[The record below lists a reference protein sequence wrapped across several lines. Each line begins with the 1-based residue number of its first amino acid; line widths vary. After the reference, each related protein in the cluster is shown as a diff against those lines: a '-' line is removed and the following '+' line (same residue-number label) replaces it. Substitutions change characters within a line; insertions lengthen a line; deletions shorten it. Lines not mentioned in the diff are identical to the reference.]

1 MGIPSYFSFIMKN
14 YKNIIKKREA
24 VKVIHHLC
32 MDCNSII
39 YDSFYDIEAEY
50 NKRAFDL
57 STIEPKIIQLVIEK
71 IEQLIVEISP
81 EKTAFIT
88 FDGVAP
94 FAKMN
99 QQRKRRY
106 KSSFMTRIPKMAQT
120 IPSNDDKKIWN
131 TTYIT
136 PGTQF
141 MEMLSKK
148 INAHFLSTDK
158 LENIHYKINISCSDE
173 AGEGEHK
180 LFQWIRDTPLQEDT
194 IAVYGLDS
202 DLIMLS
208 IFHKQFTDNIFVFRE
223 APNFRNVLDD
233 PNSIKEKE
241 KEKLFMDID
250 KLSHCIFAEMGNTTQ
265 YNNIRVY
272 DYIFICFLLGND
284 FLPHI
289 ISLNIRTIGIQMILD
304 TYKNIIGKYQ
314 DRSLIHPITKDI
326 QWKYVSIFI
335 NELSKKEHQNILQE
349 HKIRDKF
356 ESWVWPNTGS
366 KKDQDK
372 IIENLPVIY
381 RSEEKYISPKDSGW
395 ESRYYQSLFDID
407 YTNTE
412 IYSICENYIEGL
424 AWIFQYYTKGACN
437 NQWSYKYHYA
447 PLLED
452 LKKYIGKIDLTE
464 IYKEKPMCSKEE
476 QLKYVIPPDI
486 LSELFPNDITIKKT
500 PIEYKLRWA
509 YCRYL
514 WEAHPLL

>member
-14 YKNIIKKREA
+14 YKNIIKKREE
-24 VKVIHHLC
+24 VKTIDHLC

-39 YDSFYDIEAEY
+39 YDSFYDIEAQY
-50 NKRAFDL
+50 NKKAFDL
-57 STIEPKIIQLVIEK
+57 STIETKIIQLVIEK
-71 IEQLIVEISP
+71 IEQLIAEISP
-81 EKTAFIT
+81 SKTAFIT

-106 KSSFMTRIPKMAQT
+106 KSSFMAKIPEMAQT

-141 MEMLSKK
+141 METLSRA
-148 INAHFLSTDK
+148 IYRHFTS
-158 LENIHYKINISCSDE
+158 IQSYCKINISCSDE
-173 AGEGEHK
+173 VGEGEHK
-180 LFQWIRDTPLQEDT
+180 LFQWIRNTPLKEDI

-208 IFHKQFTDNIFVFRE
+208 IFHKQFTNNIFVFRE
-223 APNFRNVLDD
+223 APNFRNVLED
-233 PNSIKEKE
+233 PNSVKE
-241 KEKLFMDID
+241 KEKLFLDIE
-250 KLSHCIFAEMGNTTQ
+250 KLSHCIFAEMGTPNTQ
-265 YNNIRVY
+265 YNNHRVY

-304 TYKNIIGKYQ
+304 TYKHTIGKYQ
-314 DRSLIHPITKDI
+314 DRSLIHPITKEI
-326 QWKYVSIFI
+326 QWKFVAGFI
-335 NELSKKEHQNILQE
+335 SELSKKEHQNLTQE

-356 ESWVWPNTGS
+356 DSWVWPNSGS

-381 RSEEKYISPKDSGW
+381 RTEEKYICPKEAGW
-395 ESRYYQSLFDID
+395 ESRYYQSLFDIE
-407 YTNTE
+407 YSNTE

-424 AWIFQYYTKGACN
+424 AWIFQYYTQGSLN
-437 NQWSYKYHYA
+437 NQWNYKYHYA

-476 QLKYVIPPDI
+476 QLKYVIPPDLLCEI
-486 LSELFPNDITIKKT
+486 FHDDTSISKT

>member
-14 YKNIIKKREA
+14 YKNIIKKRDD
-24 VKVIHHLC
+24 VNVIHHLC

-39 YDSFYDIEAEY
+39 YDSFYDIEVEY
-50 NKRAFDL
+50 NKTKFDL
-57 STIEPKIIQLVIEK
+57 STIENKIIQSVIEK
-71 IEQLIVEISP
+71 IEIIIMEITP
-81 EKTAFIT
+81 EKSVFIT

-106 KSSFMTRIPKMAQT
+106 KSSFMTKIPEFSQT
-120 IPSNDDKKIWN
+120 IPSDNDKKIWN

-141 MEMLSKK
+141 MEMLSKT
-148 INAHFLSTDK
+148 IYRHFKSISKLPST
-158 LENIHYKINISCSDE
+158 LYKINISCSDE

-208 IFHKQFTDNIFVFRE
+208 IFHKQFTENIYVFRE
-223 APNFRNVLDD
+223 APNFRNVVEDVI
-233 PNSIKEKE
+233 NEKE
-241 KEKLFMDID
+241 KDKLFIDID
-250 KLSHCIFAEMGNTTQ
+250 KLSHCIFAEMGTAAQ
-265 YNNIRVY
+265 YDNNRVY

-304 TYKNIIGKYQ
+304 TYKHTIGKYY
-314 DRSLIHPITKDI
+314 DRSLIHPISKEI
-326 QWKYVSIFI
+326 QWKFVGIFI

-356 ESWVWPNTGS
+356 DSWVWPNTGS
-366 KKDQDK
+366 KKDNDK
-372 IIENLPVIY
+372 IIENLPIIY
-381 RSEEKYISPKDSGW
+381 RSEEKYICPMEAGW
-395 ESRYYQSLFDID
+395 QSRYYQSLFDIE
-407 YTNTE
+407 YTNME
-412 IYSICENYIEGL
+412 IYSICENYIQGL
-424 AWIFQYYTKGACN
+424 AWIFQYYTKGSLN
-437 NQWSYKYHYA
+437 NQWNYKYHYA

-452 LKKYIGKIDLTE
+452 LKKYIGKIGLEE
-464 IYKEKPMCSKEE
+464 IYFEKPMSTKDE
-476 QLKYVIPPDI
+476 QLKYVIPCDI
-486 LSELFPNDITIKKT
+486 LYELFPDDVSISKT

>member
-14 YKNIIKKREA
+14 YKNIIKKREE
-24 VKVIHHLC
+24 VPVVDHLC

-39 YDSFYDIEAEY
+39 YDSFYEIEAEY
-50 NKRAFDL
+50 SKTKFDL
-57 STIEPKIIQLVIEK
+57 STIESKIIQSVIEK
-71 IEQLIVEISP
+71 IEQLIIEISP
-81 EKTAFIT
+81 KKSVFIT

-106 KSSFMTRIPKMAQT
+106 KSSFMTKIPELAQT
-120 IPSNDDKKIWN
+120 IPSDNDKKIWN

-141 MEMLSKK
+141 MELLSKTIHCYFTSISK
-148 INAHFLSTDK
+148 LSSR
-158 LENIHYKINISCSDE
+158 LYKINISCSDE

-194 IAVYGLDS
+194 VAVYGLDS

-208 IFHKQFTDNIFVFRE
+208 IFHRQFTSNIFVFRE
-223 APNFRNVLDD
+223 APNFRNVVEDS
-233 PNSIKEKE
+233 NSIKE

-250 KLSHCIFAEMGNTTQ
+250 KLSHCIFAEMGISKLYDNR
-265 YNNIRVY
+265 RVY

-304 TYKNIIGKYQ
+304 TYKYTIGKYP

-326 QWKYVSIFI
+326 QWKYVGIFI

-356 ESWVWPNTGS
+356 DSWVWPNTGS

-381 RSEEKYISPKDSGW
+381 RSEEKYICPKEPGW
-395 ESRYYQSLFDID
+395 ESRYYQSLFDIE
-407 YTNTE
+407 YTNME

-424 AWIFQYYTKGACN
+424 AWIFQYYTKGSSN

-476 QLKYVIPPDI
+476 QLKYVIPNDLLCEIFPDDTSI
-486 LSELFPNDITIKKT
+486 SKT
-500 PIEYKLRWA
+500 PMEYKLRWA